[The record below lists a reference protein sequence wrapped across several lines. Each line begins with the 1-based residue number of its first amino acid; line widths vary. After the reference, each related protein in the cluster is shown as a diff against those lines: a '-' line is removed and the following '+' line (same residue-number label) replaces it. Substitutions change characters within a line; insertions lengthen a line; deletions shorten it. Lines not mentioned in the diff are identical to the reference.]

1 MHLSGIDDGIHA
13 GLQAGTHAVG
23 PHILGPKKA
32 GGHGGN
38 GEGGRGHPAD
48 NGSVWGVTSSIVG
61 CCLTADVTCCAKIS
75 LFSFMMIRLLSFFNF
90 VFVTFHK

>member
-1 MHLSGIDDGIHA
+1 MHFCGIDDGIHA
-13 GLQAGTHAVG
+13 GAQAGTHAVG

-38 GEGGRGHPAD
+38 GEGGRGQPPAD

-61 CCLTADVTCCAKIS
+61 C
-75 LFSFMMIRLLSFFNF
+75 
-90 VFVTFHK
+90 